1 MHTTTLSVTEMV
13 RGFSDYVN
21 RVAVSPRERFILLK
35 GRKPVAELRPVPTG
49 RLLGELEDVLRSLPA
64 LTAAEAADFAAD
76 IEEARARL
84 PREELRD
91 PWQS

>member
-1 MHTTTLSVTEMV
+1 VNSTSLSVTEMV

-21 RVAVSPRERFILLK
+21 RVAYRGERFVLLK
-35 GRKPVAELRPVPTG
+35 GRKPVAELRPIPSG
-49 RLLGELEDVLRSLPA
+49 RLLGELEAVLRSLPA
-64 LTAAEAADFAAD
+64 LTPAEAESYAVD

-84 PREELRD
+84 PQDELRD

>member
-1 MHTTTLSVTEMV
+1 MHTTRLSVTEMV

-21 RVAVSPRERFILLK
+21 RVAYRGERFILLK
-35 GRKPVAELRPVPTG
+35 GRRPVAELRPLPSG
-49 RLLGELEDVLRSLPA
+49 RLLGELEDVLRSLPG
-64 LTAAEAADFAAD
+64 LTPDEAADFAAD
-76 IEEARARL
+76 IDAARAAL

>member
-1 MHTTTLSVTEMV
+1 MHTTSLSVTEMV

-21 RVAVSPRERFILLK
+21 RVAYRGERFILLK
-35 GRKPVAELRPVPTG
+35 GRRPVAELRPIPAG
-49 RLLGELEDVLRSLPA
+49 RLLGELEAALRSLPA
-64 LTAAEAADFAAD
+64 LNAAEAESYAAD

-84 PREELRD
+84 PQEEPRD

>member
-1 MHTTTLSVTEMV
+1 MHTTSLSVTEMV

-21 RVAVSPRERFILLK
+21 RVAYRGERFILLK
-35 GRKPVAELRPVPTG
+35 GRKPVAELRPVPAG

-64 LTAAEAADFAAD
+64 LNETEAADFAAD

-84 PREELRD
+84 PREVLRD